1 MNKIVK
7 NINNKKLCE
16 MLRIAMPLFTLKIY
30 CINYWMEIETI
41 ISWSTKCTKRTKHKL
56 QLHIKKLST
65 LHPWPCDIN
74 ESLWLKS

>member
-30 CINYWMEIETI
+30 CINYLMEIETI
-41 ISWSTKCTKRTKHKL
+41 IS
-56 QLHIKKLST
+56 
-65 LHPWPCDIN
+65 
-74 ESLWLKS
+74 